1 MNAEKTSVAPNVDH
15 AEIAKFEAVASR
27 WWDLEGEF
35 KPLHRINPLRL
46 GYIAERS
53 GGLFG
58 KKVLDVG
65 CGGGILAESMAREGA
80 TVTGLDMGAE
90 PLQVARLHALESG
103 IQVDYVQETVEEH
116 AAKHPQQYDVVTC
129 MEMLEHVPDPQS
141 VVHACARLV
150 KPGGQVFFSTINRNG
165 KAWLMA
171 VFGAE
176 YVMKMVPKGT
186 HDVKKFIKPAEL
198 LGWVDQTT
206 LKEQHIIGLHYNP
219 LTNTFKLAPGLMLT
233 ICCIPPPNRTEV
245 STSAYD
251 DCAASSRV
259 IISSDEEIST
269 RSNFHFFFC
278 FIDFFSRPYATWT
291 CGLLPFR
298 NLNLTSKSTLVL
310 KRFLTKIL
318 TI

>member
-1 MNAEKTSVAPNVDH
+1 MPKKTSVAPNVDH

-65 CGGGILAESMAREGA
+65 CGGGILAESMAREGRDGHRA
-80 TVTGLDMGAE
+80 GHGGRTAAGRQA
-90 PLQVARLHALESG
+90 ARLESG

-171 VFGAE
+171 VVGAE

-198 LGWVDQTT
+198 LGW
-206 LKEQHIIGLHYNP
+206 
-219 LTNTFKLAPGLMLT
+219 
-233 ICCIPPPNRTEV
+233 
-245 STSAYD
+245 
-251 DCAASSRV
+251 
-259 IISSDEEIST
+259 
-269 RSNFHFFFC
+269 
-278 FIDFFSRPYATWT
+278 
-291 CGLLPFR
+291 
-298 NLNLTSKSTLVL
+298 
-310 KRFLTKIL
+310 
-318 TI
+318 